1 MSSSLFTRFIIFPYI
16 FWQATENKSQCLFK
30 RISRGK
36 NPKLLRCKLF
46 YKHVKLRQNACS
58 TRSPSGPAHAL
69 GAFAHFWA
77 TSAQFPVTQ
86 HTQLSWFAAATACK
100 KLQFLWDKV
109 RLQLRVLPA
118 LCSCLCKAHA
128 KELRNLCSSHWQ
140 SVQLLKKIIMKKNL
154 WRHQRLNSNIFIR
167 YNCVVVLNQRS
178 NCPWF
183 IHVFCGLCHV

>member
-58 TRSPSGPAHAL
+58 TRSPCGPAHGL

-77 TSAQFPVTQ
+77 TAAQFPVTQ
-86 HTQLSWFAAATACK
+86 HTELSCFAAACK
-100 KLQFLWDKV
+100 KLQFVWEKV
-109 RLQLRVLPA
+109 RLQLPVLPA
-118 LCSCLCKAHA
+118 LSSCLCKARA
-128 KELRNLCSSHWQ
+128 KERSNLCSAALADSQ
-140 SVQLLKKIIMKKNL
+140 CKRKKIIMEKNL

-167 YNCVVVLNQRS
+167 YNSVVVLNQRS